1 MASSADYITTQGAQQ
16 YTRADDR
23 NAAKCSKK
31 ARKQS
36 SQSAQNTKKSMIAI
50 SSIDDAGI
58 CKIKYESID
67 PKKVASYELA
77 RGDRG
82 AFKYVQRTADGRF
95 FDVSYY
101 NAELGKS
108 VPLGRFVD
116 ECTASLAH
124 ALARSDLT
132 CRTVDM
138 AAQQLIERLFVTN
151 AVTEELNVDDP
162 LPSKNFG
169 SGNADDELDSMGLDY
184 DTLFEMVADSGN

>member
-1 MASSADYITTQGAQQ
+1 
-16 YTRADDR
+16 
-23 NAAKCSKK
+23 
-31 ARKQS
+31 
-36 SQSAQNTKKSMIAI
+36 MIAV
-50 SSIDDAGI
+50 SSSDDAGV

-67 PKKVASYELA
+67 PNKVASYELA

-82 AFKYVQRTADGRF
+82 TFKYVQRTADGRF

-138 AAQQLIERLFVTN
+138 AAQHLIERLFVTN
-151 AVTEELNVDDP
+151 AVTEELQVDNP
-162 LPSKNFG
+162 LPSENFG
-169 SGNADDELDSMGLDY
+169 SSNALDSMGLDY
-184 DTLFEMVADSGN
+184 DTLFEMVK